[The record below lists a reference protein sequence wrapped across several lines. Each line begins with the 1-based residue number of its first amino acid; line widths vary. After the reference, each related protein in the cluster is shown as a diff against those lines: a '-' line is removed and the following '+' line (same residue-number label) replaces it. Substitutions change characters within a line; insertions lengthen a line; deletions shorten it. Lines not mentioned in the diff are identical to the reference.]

1 MIHKL
6 GILFSNVYLKYMPN
20 AFVFAILLTLITGF
34 GSYIWLEA
42 SLFEII
48 KSWYHGFFDLISFA
62 MQIVLII
69 ITGFSIALSPAVK
82 KGIDALSK
90 HIKTPTQVYFLV
102 VFIGMILSLIS
113 FGWLVITSVL
123 ARELALRVKGINYP
137 FLIACVYFSFNSW
150 VLGLSSSIPLLLNSE
165 NNFLIENDVL
175 SDIIPTSNTLQSSL
189 NIAMIFLLVIVA
201 PCVMFLL
208 RPKSS
213 ENKELKDLLVSSESY
228 NKQTIKEEAASLNL
242 PYRTLSDSLNNS
254 VLLQMI
260 VVLMGLSYI
269 IFHFSTKGLDLN
281 FNIMIFIF
289 LIIGMLLHKTPARY
303 VISMKRS
310 SSNISGIL
318 FQYPFYAGIM
328 GIMIYTGLG
337 DRLGEVMASIATLD
351 TYPFFAY
358 LIGGIVNFAIPSAG
372 GEFAVIGPSL
382 INAITEIGVGLPQ
395 EKITSM
401 IARASLSTAYG
412 ESLSNMLQPFYLLI
426 VMPIMGKGVKLQAR
440 DIMGYLVIPFLIF
453 FIIQSLLIVY
463 WPL

>member
-90 HIKTPTQVYFLV
+90 YIKTPTQVYFLV

-165 NNFLIENDVL
+165 NNFLIENGVL
-175 SDIIPTSNTLQSSL
+175 TDIIPTSFTLQSSL

-201 PCVMFLL
+201 PFIMFLL

-213 ENKELKDLLVSSESY
+213 KNRELKDLLVSNESK
-228 NKQTIKEEAASLNL
+228 NKQTIKEEATSLNL
-242 PYRTLSDSLNNS
+242 PYRTISDSLNNS
-254 VLLQMI
+254 VILQMI

-382 INAITEIGVGLPQ
+382 INAITEIGARIASKKNYCNDSSSIFICGLRRELKQ
-395 EKITSM
+395 YVATF
-401 IARASLSTAYG
+401 LSINCDAYYG
-412 ESLSNMLQPFYLLI
+412 
-426 VMPIMGKGVKLQAR
+426 
-440 DIMGYLVIPFLIF
+440 
-453 FIIQSLLIVY
+453 
-463 WPL
+463 

>member
-1 MIHKL
+1 
-6 GILFSNVYLKYMPN
+6 
-20 AFVFAILLTLITGF
+20 
-34 GSYIWLEA
+34 
-42 SLFEII
+42 
-48 KSWYHGFFDLISFA
+48 

-175 SDIIPTSNTLQSSL
+175 SDIIPTSYTLQSSL

>member
-1 MIHKL
+1 M
-6 GILFSNVYLKYMPN
+6 
-20 AFVFAILLTLITGF
+20 TGF

-42 SLFEII
+42 SLFDVI
-48 KSWYHGFFDLISFA
+48 KSWYQGFFDLIGFA

-82 KGIDALSK
+82 NGIDSLSK
-90 HIKTPTQVYFLV
+90 YIKTPAQVYFFV
-102 VFIGMILSLIS
+102 VFIGMILSLVS

-165 NNFLIENDVL
+165 NNFLIKNGIL
-175 SDIIPTSNTLQSSL
+175 SDIIPTSFTLQSSL
-189 NIAMIFLLVIVA
+189 NIVMIFLLVVVA
-201 PCVMFLL
+201 PFVMFLL

-213 ENKELKDLLVSSESY
+213 KNKELKDLLVSNESQ
-228 NKQTIKEEAASLNL
+228 NNQTIKEEAARLNL
-242 PYRTLSDSLNNS
+242 PYRALSDSLNNS
-254 VLLQMI
+254 VILQMI
-260 VVLMGLSYI
+260 TVLMGLSYI

-281 FNIMIFIF
+281 FNIMIFTF
-289 LIIGMLLHKTPARY
+289 LMIGMLLHKTPARY

-328 GIMIYTGLG
+328 GIMLYTGLG
-337 DRLGEVMASIATLD
+337 DRLGEMMASMATLE

-382 INAITEIGVGLPQ
+382 INAITEIGTGLPQ
-395 EKITSM
+395 EKITAM

-426 VMPIMGKGVKLQAR
+426 VLPIMGIGVKLQAR